1 MHLAFIHAA
10 RHGAV
15 DDTLR
20 TVAGSL
26 KRAGRRLAG
35 VVQEPPGTAGGHPC
49 DGDLIDLYSGRHA
62 PIHQALGSGS
72 TGCRLD
78 ADALE
83 TMVALVE
90 RGLAAQRPEL
100 LIVNRFG
107 KIEAAGRG
115 FCPVIAQ
122 AFDLAIPVI
131 VGVNDLNRPA
141 FDDFAG
147 GIAVELPDRP
157 SAVLE
162 WLAPLFQEVA
172 A

>member
-1 MHLAFIHAA
+1 MHLAFIHAVQPA
-10 RHGAV
+10 AI

-20 TVAGSL
+20 TVASSL

-35 VVQEPPGTAGGHPC
+35 VVQEPAGTVDGHPC
-49 DGDLIDLYSGRHA
+49 DGDLIDLFSGRHA

-72 TGCRLD
+72 IGCRLD
-78 ADALE
+78 ANALE
-83 TMVALVE
+83 TMVAVVE
-90 RGLAAQRPEL
+90 RGMAVQRPEL

-107 KIEAAGRG
+107 KIEATGRG

-122 AFDLAIPVI
+122 ALDLAIPVI

-141 FDDFAG
+141 FDDFAE

-162 WLAPLFQEVA
+162 WVASLLQEA
-172 A
+172 AA

>member
-10 RHGAV
+10 QHGAV

-20 TVAGSL
+20 VVAASL

-35 VVQEPPGTAGGHPC
+35 VVQEPPGMVGGHPC
-49 DGDLIDLYSGRHA
+49 DGDLVDLRTGERG

-78 ADALE
+78 PDALE
-83 TMVALVE
+83 TMVAAVE
-90 RGLAAQRPEL
+90 RGMAVQRPDL

-107 KIEAAGRG
+107 KVEAAGRG
-115 FCPVIAQ
+115 FCPVIAT
-122 AFDLAIPVI
+122 AFDLSVPVI

-147 GIAVELPDRP
+147 GIAVALPDRP

-162 WLAPLFQEVA
+162 WLAPLLQDVA